1 MEEKPKS
8 ALKTFLIELL
18 VYAALVVFYVLLVI
32 RLLGNW
38 LNGLFEHSKTHYAIA
53 ALLLIIGQGI
63 ALEML
68 TTLLLKLVR
77 LRTH

>member
-18 VYAALVVFYVLLVI
+18 VYAALIFFYVLLVI

-38 LNGLFEHSKTHYAIA
+38 LYGLFEHSKIHYAIA
-53 ALLLIIGQGI
+53 ALLLIVGQGI

-68 TTLLLKLVR
+68 TSLLLKLVR
-77 LRTH
+77 LRTQ

>member
-18 VYAALVVFYVLLVI
+18 VYAALVFFYVLLVI

-38 LNGLFEHSKTHYAIA
+38 LYGLFEHTKIHYAIA
-53 ALLLIIGQGI
+53 ALLLIVGQGI

-77 LRTH
+77 LRT

>member
-1 MEEKPKS
+1 MEDKPKHAVRS
-8 ALKTFLIELL
+8 FLIELL
-18 VYAALVVFYVLLVI
+18 VYSVLVVVYVLLVI

-53 ALLLIIGQGI
+53 ALLLIVGQGI

-68 TTLLLKLVR
+68 TTLLFKLVR
-77 LRTH
+77 LRTE